1 MTGVVTGL
9 RVRTRRVGNCF
20 YWGND
25 KWIEPRDGEPVLE
38 ESEIQNVCRS
48 NRLEI
53 VCRGR
58 TNIVDAEPEP
68 KTLVVLVAE
77 RISIALMELV
87 GEPGSEKLDSV
98 TERSK
103 APSRETIMSGPSGRR
118 SAKQTVLTLSL
129 DDQLNSKR

>member
-1 MTGVVTGL
+1 
-9 RVRTRRVGNCF
+9 
-20 YWGND
+20 
-25 KWIEPRDGEPVLE
+25 VLE

-77 RISIALMELV
+77 RISIALVELV
-87 GEPGSEKLDSV
+87 GEPGSEQLDSV
-98 TERSK
+98 TERPK
-103 APSRETIMSGPSGRR
+103 ALSRETIMSSPSGRR
-118 SAKQTVLTLSL
+118 SAKQTVTLSL
-129 DDQLNSKR
+129 DDQLNSKRETAFRYVRLTGTNKSFPN